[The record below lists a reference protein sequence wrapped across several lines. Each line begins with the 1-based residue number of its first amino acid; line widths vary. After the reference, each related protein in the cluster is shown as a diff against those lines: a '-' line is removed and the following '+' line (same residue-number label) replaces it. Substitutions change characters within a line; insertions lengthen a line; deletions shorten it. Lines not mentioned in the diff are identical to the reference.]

1 MENEIS
7 LKKYID
13 FKVYSI
19 TPIKK
24 KYGYRIKLLYE
35 DNTSRVM
42 QKSGF
47 NTKKEANDDRNITIT
62 ELHNGNYVV
71 LKNID
76 VKTFF
81 TYWLE
86 QIMKLKITADS
97 YDAYKNIVYNH
108 IIPMLGSIKMVNLN
122 RGDIQKF
129 YNQKAEFSHSVA
141 KLCKSVMNTGLKYA
155 LDNKI
160 VNMNVA
166 KDINLPKSV
175 KKNNYKTLIIDSKK
189 TLTISQV
196 KVLIENSKN
205 TPIYLQILFAT
216 LMGLRISEINGVKYS
231 DIDYVHRVL
240 RVRRQLGRKANV
252 NKEDIKLGE
261 FTKQEINVK
270 TFSSIRE
277 IEIPDLVFEA
287 ILEERK
293 KYEKNRSRRI
303 NDKTTPFKDYDYICC
318 STYGNPRSKSFH
330 FEHWKKLLKDSDLP
344 NIRFHDLRA
353 TYCTILIR
361 NNFNLKAISKQMGH
375 ATEIISV
382 DVYGDNKQIIAD
394 CLDELEPFIN
404 SVLPTDNK
412 KCIINDYNTEEY
424 DELISS
430 MNDYIENLI

>member
-35 DNTSRVM
+35 DNTSRVI

-86 QIMKLKITADS
+86 QVMKLKITADS

-175 KKNNYKTLIIDSKK
+175 KKII
-189 TLTISQV
+189 
-196 KVLIENSKN
+196 
-205 TPIYLQILFAT
+205 
-216 LMGLRISEINGVKYS
+216 
-231 DIDYVHRVL
+231 
-240 RVRRQLGRKANV
+240 
-252 NKEDIKLGE
+252 IKHL
-261 FTKQEINVK
+261 
-270 TFSSIRE
+270 
-277 IEIPDLVFEA
+277 
-287 ILEERK
+287 
-293 KYEKNRSRRI
+293 
-303 NDKTTPFKDYDYICC
+303 
-318 STYGNPRSKSFH
+318 
-330 FEHWKKLLKDSDLP
+330 
-344 NIRFHDLRA
+344 
-353 TYCTILIR
+353 
-361 NNFNLKAISKQMGH
+361 
-375 ATEIISV
+375 
-382 DVYGDNKQIIAD
+382 
-394 CLDELEPFIN
+394 
-404 SVLPTDNK
+404 
-412 KCIINDYNTEEY
+412 
-424 DELISS
+424 
-430 MNDYIENLI
+430 